1 MKINKTATGRYQV
14 RWKVWRSGK
23 TIARPQRTFRTR
35 REAQTFVENLAA
47 ERRTD
52 RSAATRPFNAY
63 ADAWLQTVEARGR
76 KDRTL
81 ESYSSGL
88 RYARTYFGT
97 TPVGTITPLDAQAFL
112 NYLRN
117 PAECPALKQPRSVLG
132 AWVVFPSTLRLA
144 YRQGAL
150 PANPADAV
158 DPPGRVSADRRQ
170 ARYTFL
176 RPAEVERLAS
186 VLDNRHPYG
195 LLVRF
200 AAYTG
205 LRRGEVAGLDV
216 RHITLAQ
223 TASGGWSGRVEVSQ
237 TRRKRGGVWVLDT
250 PKSHKSRTVPLPG
263 WLAEDLHAYLTGHP
277 GGSNPDAPLFPN
289 RVGGG
294 YTHGRKRA
302 TTPDGTPTAR
312 AGYRL
317 DWATPVEPEAFYRNV
332 FKPAVVAAGLPP
344 TLRFHDLRHTYA
356 SLVAADVQRPEV
368 VAKLLGHADAT
379 VTLQVYTHLW
389 PEHLDDA
396 VAALL
401 DRSRLPPRR
410 SRPYPR
416 Q

>member
-52 RSAATRPFNAY
+52 RSAATQPFNAY

-81 ESYSSGL
+81 ESYASGL

-132 AWVVFPSTLRLA
+132 AWVVFRSTLRLA

-216 RHITLAQ
+216 RHITPCPDRERRVVGSGDGLADP
-223 TASGGWSGRVEVSQ
+223 AEAWRGVGPRHPEVPQ
-237 TRRKRGGVWVLDT
+237 EPDGAAAGVARGG
-250 PKSHKSRTVPLPG
+250 
-263 WLAEDLHAYLTGHP
+263 
-277 GGSNPDAPLFPN
+277 
-289 RVGGG
+289 
-294 YTHGRKRA
+294 
-302 TTPDGTPTAR
+302 
-312 AGYRL
+312 
-317 DWATPVEPEAFYRNV
+317 
-332 FKPAVVAAGLPP
+332 PA
-344 TLRFHDLRHTYA
+344 
-356 SLVAADVQRPEV
+356 
-368 VAKLLGHADAT
+368 
-379 VTLQVYTHLW
+379 
-389 PEHLDDA
+389 
-396 VAALL
+396 
-401 DRSRLPPRR
+401 RLPDRAPRR
-410 SRPYPR
+410 
-416 Q
+416 